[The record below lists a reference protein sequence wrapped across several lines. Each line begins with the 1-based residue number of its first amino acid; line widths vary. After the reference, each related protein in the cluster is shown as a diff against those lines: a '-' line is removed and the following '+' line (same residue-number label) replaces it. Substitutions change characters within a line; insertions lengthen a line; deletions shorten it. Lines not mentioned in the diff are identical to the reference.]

1 MNEIPLLDCPTDFL
15 IGQASGKIM
24 NEYARFPCNIKC
36 GVYAFMVKGTATATI
51 NITKYSFKQNDV
63 LLLESNSF
71 LLIHEFSEDA
81 LVYYLLFSSAF
92 LEKNTFGSRMSL
104 ASLQLKSPM
113 INVGPEHGKLI
124 VKTVETLI
132 LATDCH
138 ALRSNIMV
146 HFFNILQQYYQ
157 DFARSHKD
165 YIVRPQD
172 RKQELYQEYCD
183 LVLKHYHEWHHVS
196 EYAEALRITLPH
208 LCSTIKQAGG
218 KTAGD
223 LIIDAILTD
232 AKSQLKITNKQ
243 IKEIALSLGF
253 DNVGFFNRFFKT
265 HTGMTP
271 KEYRIGD

>member
-24 NEYARFPCNIKC
+24 NEYARFPCKIKC
-36 GVYAFMVKGTATATI
+36 GVYAFMVKGTAKATI
-51 NITKYSFKQNDV
+51 NISQYSFSPNDV
-63 LLLESNSF
+63 LLLEPNSF

-81 LVYYLLFSSAF
+81 MVYYLLFSSSF
-92 LEKNTFGSRMSL
+92 LEKNTFGARMSL

-113 INVGPEHGKLI
+113 INVGEERGNLI

-165 YIVRPQD
+165 YIARPQD

-183 LVLKHYHEWHHVS
+183 MVLKHYHEWHHVS
-196 EYAEALRITLPH
+196 IYADALHITLPH
-208 LCSTIKQAGG
+208 LCSTIKHAGG

-243 IKEIALSLGF
+243 VKEIALSLGF

-265 HTGMTP
+265 HTGLTP
-271 KEYRIGD
+271 KEYRTRE